1 MINDLRTNHRYLT
14 CHANVEK
21 VEKAMSELGS
31 KQRRSDEAYW
41 DKQEPT
47 DEQKWQDRLHE
58 IRQEGADKLVY
69 HMVADPYQELAIVY
83 QMALDGMEA
92 CDIGQRV
99 VSIVNQKVEERAH
112 PFLRKQSD

>member
-1 MINDLRTNHRYLT
+1 
-14 CHANVEK
+14 
-21 VEKAMSELGS
+21 MSELGS

-83 QMALDGMEA
+83 QMALDGLDA
-92 CDIGQRV
+92 CDIGQF
-99 VSIVNQKVEERAH
+99 VNAKVKRMVEERAH
-112 PFLRKQSD
+112 PFLNKQVD